1 MHKLHNFYT
10 SIENGNFFYSPSSM
24 QDNSIQKNTK
34 RLQKCSKK
42 ITKNRQ

>member
-24 QDNSIQKNTK
+24 QDNSIQKKYQTIAK
-34 RLQKCSKK
+34 ML
-42 ITKNRQ
+42 